1 MYKIKEAQGFD
12 NTLRYWLQKEV
23 ITPRVLKAKG
33 ENIVLPRFHGY
44 EEKWLTPIEKL

>member
-33 ENIVLPRFHGY
+33 ENSITQIS
-44 EEKWLTPIEKL
+44 WLRGKVTDTY